1 MLFVTEP
8 LAHFGCFMVDQC
20 RMLYSAEAMSLGYR
34 FTLSIIQTQI
44 GPKWAPE
51 KGSALIE
58 VVIASLCLG
67 IAVVGVALMMSS
79 ARSFTVAQGDDR
91 VAVYLAQ
98 DKLEQLLASGFAAIP
113 FTGGACP
120 TTCYQLQ
127 ENLTAGEDN
136 TQTFTRE
143 TTVDCVPKPDDT
155 QDFTTPINCPNSPV
169 FKRITV
175 TVTPAMRQADAKTL
189 QTVLVSPP

>member
-1 MLFVTEP
+1 
-8 LAHFGCFMVDQC
+8 
-20 RMLYSAEAMSLGYR
+20 MSLDYR
-34 FTLSIIQTQI
+34 FTLFIIQTKI
-44 GPKWAPE
+44 GPKLAPE
-51 KGSALIE
+51 KGSMLIE
-58 VVIASLCLG
+58 VMIASLCLG

-79 ARSFTVAQGDDR
+79 ARSFTVAQGTTR
-91 VAVYLAQ
+91 VALYLAQ
-98 DKLEQLLASGFAAIP
+98 DKLEHLLASEFAVIP

-136 TQTFTRE
+136 TQTFTRA
-143 TTVDCVPKPDDT
+143 TTVDCVDKN
-155 QDFTTPINCPNSPV
+155 DFTTPINCPTPQV

-175 TVTPAMRQADAKTL
+175 TVTPTMRQADAKTL

>member
-20 RMLYSAEAMSLGYR
+20 RMLYSEEAMSLGYR

-44 GPKWAPE
+44 GPKWATE

-91 VAVYLAQ
+91 VAFYLAQ
-98 DKLEQLLASGFAAIP
+98 EKLENLRALGFAAVPTISGP
-113 FTGGACP
+113 CP
-120 TTCYQLQ
+120 GTT
-127 ENLTAGEDN
+127 
-136 TQTFTRE
+136 
-143 TTVDCVPKPDDT
+143 
-155 QDFTTPINCPNSPV
+155 
-169 FKRITV
+169 
-175 TVTPAMRQADAKTL
+175 
-189 QTVLVSPP
+189 

>member
-1 MLFVTEP
+1 MN
-8 LAHFGCFMVDQC
+8 
-20 RMLYSAEAMSLGYR
+20 LGYR

-58 VVIASLCLG
+58 VMMASLVLG
-67 IAVVGVALMMSS
+67 IAIVGVGLMMSS
-79 ARSFTVAQGDDR
+79 ARSFTVAQGTTR
-91 VAVYLAQ
+91 VALYLAQ

-136 TQTFTRE
+136 TQTFTRA

-155 QDFTTPINCPNSPV
+155 QDFTTPINCPTPQV

-175 TVTPAMRQADAKTL
+175 TVTPTMRQADAKVL
-189 QTVLVSPP
+189 QTVLLSPP